1 MMSEQPIWKIPGPF
15 FPKGKVTLEH
25 ARLVFEFQQ
34 GAPPRNNIHPTDE
47 IIQAYKKELEDMVKT
62 IYEIT
67 RNEFV
72 RVVVTEARRHPSM
85 LRNGHFPV
93 DWIDIKTIYA
103 NKSPMYCE
111 ETQKAMLFIQHSP
124 FEGENA
130 KTWDLKVERKILD
143 HFHAEYMSPTEG
155 KLNERLAAKFRNH
168 PGESIKMKVS
178 AKRAELVKELQVISS
193 KHHACF
199 IGSNTRTVV
208 GQSYTKISFNDGSR
222 SVKGVLVTLTEE
234 KAAAKLESK
243 KRKVANGPVEP
254 SAVRPGITAAVSA
267 RLEEYVLEGLQRGEI
282 SYGFFQGFVEHGF
295 ISESALQAM
304 LNTTSRLERDQT
316 GHNHLEALTTPSPN
330 QVAAGAV
337 TPVQLEHQA
346 ATAPTSA
353 PKHKSQDMFIEG
365 PTSPEQNDCGHKD
378 PDCYKLETDITHFN
392 PGWLAKTPGAA
403 RSCAKCTSLLFMT
416 MKQGAPVHVCKDA
429 ADTVSA
435 CLHALC
441 NGCFEIMKDAS
452 CSSVVG

>member
-304 LNTTSRLERDQT
+304 RKFLAPLPSKKIM
-316 GHNHLEALTTPSPN
+316 ALQLSPFPPPARSSSEYY
-330 QVAAGAV
+330 VKIG
-337 TPVQLEHQA
+337 
-346 ATAPTSA
+346 
-353 PKHKSQDMFIEG
+353 EG
-365 PTSPEQNDCGHKD
+365 PDRYVTLC
-378 PDCYKLETDITHFN
+378 
-392 PGWLAKTPGAA
+392 
-403 RSCAKCTSLLFMT
+403 
-416 MKQGAPVHVCKDA
+416 VH
-429 ADTVSA
+429 
-435 CLHALC
+435 
-441 NGCFEIMKDAS
+441 
-452 CSSVVG
+452 